1 MQLLQNNLRKLSL
14 PAACGLLALT
24 AGAGTATNVA
34 IGAEADESGL
44 IEEIVVTSR
53 RRQESQQDVPLSV
66 TAFSGEQIERLK
78 PQTLRDFDGLAPNV
92 YIGMN
97 TAGPSASA
105 LYIRGIGY
113 ADIEK
118 TQSPQVGVIVDGIQ
132 MGSSTGQLIDVFDV
146 ESIEIN
152 RGPQGVLFGKNTIGG
167 NMVVNRVRPQF
178 NEFGLKAAAEVGNFD
193 SRIVK
198 ARINVPLA
206 DDQLA
211 LKVGAI
217 SRKRDGFY
225 HNITLDDTAGD
236 VDISNQTVALR
247 WAPSDS
253 VDAILT
259 YDRIRDRGMIPPQ
272 DPRFNGDDPF
282 ENLADKK
289 EPVKY
294 DVDQIGLRVSW
305 DLSDRMTLNA
315 ITGWHDGHDIVNQD
329 FDGGSINGAAIP
341 FAQLHTLRDQE
352 YEVFT
357 QELRLSGSLTDTVD
371 FMAGVYYFDSELK
384 FQQNTNNVLQL
395 PPVALAVDA
404 FGFPVG
410 SFLGN
415 TCSQVNE
422 RVNTVSQLVLG
433 VPIFNLRA
441 NPALGDLMCQFPNAR
456 SIQHAGEDVQSM
468 AVFGSLTWR
477 PTEDIEVSFG
487 MRYIDEEKDAFNS
500 YFDYS
505 DATFDTGSVVNE
517 FDFAGRPERM
527 GASYEGSDA
536 WDDVIIQA
544 SANWAITDNNRAYVA
559 YSEGFRSG
567 GFSVRS
573 ARSASE
579 APFQPEDAFQIE
591 VGLKNEFLDRRLR
604 VNVAY
609 FYLERSGSQ
618 FSSIIPL
625 PPGSIPGTTTIIN
638 NGGTSEYSG
647 LEGEAQWLLSEDFTL
662 AVTGGSLDVKNQE
675 FTMDCFTLD
684 GCATGV
690 PGVTDPPGTLR
701 TLGGNSDSRQPD
713 WNLAVTLAFDRQVG
727 QGRFSANV
735 GWKTVGDFL
744 LVNTGGGA
752 DQRLFEGGY
761 DGVDARVSY
770 EWTLNSGT
778 IVSASVFGKNLTD
791 EEWREQALFLGGPN
805 TGFQGWGAPRT
816 YAFELMVTM

>member
-1 MQLLQNNLRKLSL
+1 MRGLGKFGL
-14 PAACGLLALT
+14 PVAGWLVALT
-24 AGAGTATNVA
+24 VGVGAPTSGAVA
-34 IGAEADESGL
+34 AESDDSGF

-66 TAFSGEQIERLK
+66 TAFGTEQIERIK

-97 TAGPSASA
+97 TAGPGASA

-167 NMVVNRVRPQF
+167 NIVVNRVRPQF
-178 NEFGLKAAAEVGNFD
+178 NEFGLKAAVEVGNFD
-193 SRIVK
+193 SRVIK
-198 ARINVPLA
+198 ARVNVPLA
-206 DDQLA
+206 SDQLA
-211 LKVGAI
+211 LKVGVV
-217 SRKRDGFY
+217 SRNRDGFY
-225 HNITLDDTAGD
+225 KNVTLDDSAGD
-236 VDISNQTVALR
+236 VDFTAQTAALR
-247 WAPSDS
+247 WSPADN

-259 YDRIRDRGMIPPQ
+259 YDSIRDRGQIPPQ

-294 DVDQIGLRVSW
+294 DVDQVGLRVTW
-305 DLSDRMTLNA
+305 DLSERLALNA
-315 ITGWHDGHDIVNQD
+315 ITGWHSGDDLVNQD
-329 FDGGSINGAAIP
+329 FDGASITGAAVP

-357 QELRLSGSLTDTVD
+357 QELRLSGDFTDTVD
-371 FMAGVYYFDSELK
+371 FMAGVYYFNSELN

-395 PPVALAVDA
+395 PPAAL
-404 FGFPVG
+404 GLPP
-410 SFLGN
+410 
-415 TCSQVNE
+415 
-422 RVNTVSQLVLG
+422 G
-433 VPIFNLRA
+433 VPCAVLTPILGLRP
-441 NPALGDLMCQFPNAR
+441 NPGLGDALCQFPNAR
-456 SIQHAGEDVQSM
+456 SIQRAGEDVRSL
-468 AVFGSLTWR
+468 ALFGALTWR
-477 PTEDIEVSFG
+477 PTDNLEVSFG
-487 MRYIDEEKDAFNS
+487 ARYIDEEKDAYNS

-505 DATFDTGSVVNE
+505 DATFDTGSVIQE
-517 FDFAGRPERM
+517 FDFTGRPERM
-527 GASYEGSDA
+527 GSAYEVDDS
-536 WDDVIIQA
+536 WDDVILLA
-544 SANWAITDNNRAYVA
+544 SANWAFSENHRAYISYA
-559 YSEGFRSG
+559 EGFRSG
-567 GFSVRS
+567 GFSIRS
-573 ARSASE
+573 ARSPAE
-579 APFQPEDAFQIE
+579 APFQPEDAFQVE

-604 VNVAY
+604 VNLAY
-609 FYLERSGSQ
+609 FYLERDGGQ

-647 LEGEAQWLLSEDFTL
+647 VEAEAQWLISDDFTL
-662 AVTGGSLDVKNQE
+662 AVNGGILDVKNQE
-675 FTMDCFTLD
+675 FTIDCFPLD
-684 GCATGV
+684 GCTTGV

-701 TLGGNSDSRQPD
+701 TLGGNDDSRQPE
-713 WNLAVTLAFDRQVG
+713 WNLSITLGFDRQVG
-727 QGRFSANV
+727 SGRFSANA

-752 DQRLFEGGY
+752 DQRLYEGSY
-761 DGVDARVSY
+761 DGLDARVAY
-770 EWTLNSGT
+770 EWTLDNGST
-778 IVSASVFGKNLTD
+778 VSASVFGKNLTD
-791 EEWREQALFLGGPN
+791 EEWREQALFLGGPL

-816 YAFELMVTM
+816 YAFELLVTL

>member
-1 MQLLQNNLRKLSL
+1 MRIMQTLSVPL
-14 PAACGLLALT
+14 ACGLLALT
-24 AGAGTATNVA
+24 AGVGTGTGIAV
-34 IGAEADESGL
+34 GAETDESGF

-66 TAFSGEQIERLK
+66 TAFAGEQIERLK

-152 RGPQGVLFGKNTIGG
+152 RGPQGVLFGKNTIAG
-167 NMVVNRVRPQF
+167 NIVVNRVRPQF
-178 NEFGLKAAAEVGNFD
+178 DEFGMKVAAEVGNFD

-206 DDQLA
+206 SDQLA

-225 HNITLDDTAGD
+225 HNVTLDDTAGD
-236 VDISNQTVALR
+236 VDIGNQTVALR

-259 YDRIRDRGMIPPQ
+259 YDRIRDRGLIPPQ

-294 DVDQIGLRVSW
+294 DVDQIGLRVDW
-305 DLSDRMTLNA
+305 DLSEGLTLNA
-315 ITGWHDGHDIVNQD
+315 ITGWHDGRDLVNQD
-329 FDGGSINGAAIP
+329 FDGAAISGAAIP

-357 QELRLSGSLTDTVD
+357 QELRLSGSFTDTVD
-371 FMAGVYYFDSELK
+371 FMAGVYYYDSDLK

-395 PPVALAVDA
+395 PPVALGLPPGLPCAVLT
-404 FGFPVG
+404 PI
-410 SFLGN
+410 LG
-415 TCSQVNE
+415 
-422 RVNTVSQLVLG
+422 
-433 VPIFNLRA
+433 LRA
-441 NPALGDLMCQFPNAR
+441 NPGLGDALCQFPNAR
-456 SIQHAGEDVQSM
+456 SIQRAGEEVQSV

-477 PTEDIEVSFG
+477 PRDDIEINVG
-487 MRYIDEEKDAFNS
+487 ARYIDEEKEAFNS
-500 YFDYS
+500 YVDFTDG
-505 DATFDTGSVVNE
+505 TFDTGPVTRE
-517 FDFAGRPERM
+517 FDFTGRPQRM
-527 GASYEGSDA
+527 GASYDGSDS
-536 WDDVIIQA
+536 WDDVILQA
-544 SANWAITDNNRAYVA
+544 SVNWAITDNNRAYIA

-567 GFSVRS
+567 GFSIRS

-579 APFQPEDAFQIE
+579 APFQPEEAFQVE

-604 VNVAY
+604 VNLAY
-609 FYLERSGSQ
+609 FYLERDGSQ

-647 LEGEAQWLLSEDFTL
+647 LEGEAQWLLSDDFTL
-662 AVTGGSLDVKNQE
+662 AVTGGFLDVKNQE
-675 FTMDCFTLD
+675 FTIDCFRLD

-690 PGVTDPPGTLR
+690 PGVTDPVGTLR

-713 WNLAVTLAFDRQVG
+713 WNLAITLAFDRQVG

-752 DQRLFEGGY
+752 DQRLYEGGY
-761 DGVDARVSY
+761 DGVDARIAY
-770 EWTLNSGT
+770 EWTMDRGT
-778 IVSASVFGKNLTD
+778 TVSASVFGKNLTD

>member
-1 MQLLQNNLRKLSL
+1 MQLLPKLGA

-24 AGAGTATNVA
+24 AGSGIATNVA
-34 IGAEADESGL
+34 VGAETDESGF

-66 TAFSGEQIERLK
+66 TAFSEEQIERLK

-97 TAGPSASA
+97 TAGPGASA
-105 LYIRGIGY
+105 IYIRGIGY

-152 RGPQGVLFGKNTIGG
+152 RGPQGVLFGKNTIAG
-167 NMVVNRVRPQF
+167 NIVVNRVRPQF
-178 NEFGLKAAAEVGNFD
+178 NEFGMKAAAEIGNFD
-193 SRIVK
+193 SRIIK

-206 DDQLA
+206 ADQLA
-211 LKVGAI
+211 LKVGGI
-217 SRKRDGFY
+217 SRQREGFY
-225 HNITLDDTAGD
+225 RNITLDDSAGD
-236 VDISNQTVALR
+236 VDFTSQTAALR
-247 WAPSDS
+247 WSPSDA

-259 YDRIRDRGMIPPQ
+259 YDRTRDRGQIPPQ

-289 EPVKY
+289 EPVRY
-294 DVDQIGLRVSW
+294 DVDQIGLRLEW
-305 DLSDRMTLNA
+305 DLSDRLSLNA
-315 ITGWHDGHDIVNQD
+315 ITGWHDGHDKVNQD
-329 FDGGSINGAAIP
+329 FDGGAIDGAAIP

-357 QELRLSGSLTDTVD
+357 QELRLSGEFNDSLD
-371 FMAGVYYFDSELK
+371 FMAGVYYFDSKLK
-384 FQQNTNNVLQL
+384 FQQNTNNILQL
-395 PPVALAVDA
+395 PPVALGLPPGLPCGV
-404 FGFPVG
+404 VG
-410 SFLGN
+410 LRGN
-415 TCSQVNE
+415 P
-422 RVNTVSQLVLG
+422 G
-433 VPIFNLRA
+433 
-441 NPALGDLMCQFPNAR
+441 LGDVLCQIPNAR
-456 SIQHAGEDVQSM
+456 SIQSAGEDVQSV
-468 AVFGSLTWR
+468 ALFGALTWR
-477 PTEDIEVSFG
+477 PVENLEVSFG
-487 MRYIDEEKDAFNS
+487 ARYIDEEKEAFNS
-500 YFDYS
+500 YRDYS
-505 DATFDTGSVVNE
+505 DGSFDTGSVIDE
-517 FDFAGRPERM
+517 FDFAGRPERL
-527 GASYEGSDA
+527 GSAYEASDS
-536 WDDVIIQA
+536 WDDVILQA
-544 SANWAITDNNRAYVA
+544 SATWSIADNHRAYIN

-567 GFSVRS
+567 GFSIRS
-573 ARSASE
+573 ARSAAE
-579 APFQPEDAFQIE
+579 APFQPEDAFQVE

-609 FYLERSGSQ
+609 FHLERDGSQ

-647 LEGEAQWLLSEDFTL
+647 LEGEAQWLLNDDFTL
-662 AVTGGSLDVKNQE
+662 AVTGGYLDVKNQE
-675 FTMDCFTLD
+675 FTIDCFILD

-713 WNLAVTLAFDRQVG
+713 WNLSVTLAFDRQIG

-752 DQRLFEGGY
+752 DQRLYEGGY
-761 DGVDARVSY
+761 DGVDARVGY
-770 EWTLNSGT
+770 EWTMADGT
-778 IVSASVFGKNLTD
+778 TVSASVFGKNLTD
-791 EEWREQALFLGGPN
+791 EEWREQALFLGGPA

-816 YAFELMVTM
+816 YALELLVTL